1 MKKSIKKAAVLS
13 ITALMLAFP
22 AMFAGCKN
30 TKNPMDSST
39 PSYSS
44 EMSSTSSDSSSAS
57 SSGASS
63 DTSASLIESNG
74 ATEEIVATAILRQ
87 GSTGNEVKEVQRRL
101 KAWGY
106 YNGSVDGVF
115 GAGTRSAV
123 IAFQKKNGLTA
134 DGVVGKSTYKAL
146 GMNSSYQALAGSSS
160 SGSSSSSSQGVNGF
174 SSSEVY
180 LLAKTIYAE
189 GRGEPYTGQVA
200 IGAVVLNRVR
210 SSQFPNSISGV
221 VYQKHAF
228 TAVTDGQINLTPNDT
243 AMKAA
248 KDAVNGWDPTG
259 GALYYYNPA
268 VATSSWIFDRQTVT
282 VIGKHVFAI

>member
-1 MKKSIKKAAVLS
+1 MKKAKKKSLALAVIALSLTVSGGATAMVSREAKAQSAYTQTQENIEAVEAATL
-13 ITALMLAFP
+13 
-22 AMFAGCKN
+22 KQ
-30 TKNPMDSST
+30 
-39 PSYSS
+39 
-44 EMSSTSSDSSSAS
+44 
-57 SSGASS
+57 GAS
-63 DTSASLIESNG
+63 
-74 ATEEIVATAILRQ
+74 
-87 GSTGNEVKEVQRRL
+87 GSEVREVQRRL
-101 KAWGY
+101 KLWGY

-115 GAGTRSAV
+115 GAGTRKAV

-146 GMNSSYQALAGSSS
+146 GMTRSYEILTNASNGSTTTNN
-160 SGSSSSSSQGVNGF
+160 GLNGF

-200 IGAVVLNRVR
+200 IGAVILNRIR
-210 SSQFPNSISGV
+210 SADFPNTISGV

-228 TAVTDGQINLTPNDT
+228 TAVSDGQINLTPNDT

-248 KDAVNGWDPTG
+248 RDAINGWDPTG

-268 VATSSWIFDRQTVT
+268 VATSAWIFDRQTVT

>member
-1 MKKSIKKAAVLS
+1 MKKSTKKLAIAALAVTACLSAASVGIAAKASSREDNSTCQTETVVSAAVL
-13 ITALMLAFP
+13 
-22 AMFAGCKN
+22 K
-30 TKNPMDSST
+30 
-39 PSYSS
+39 
-44 EMSSTSSDSSSAS
+44 
-57 SSGASS
+57 
-63 DTSASLIESNG
+63 
-74 ATEEIVATAILRQ
+74 Q
-87 GSTGNEVKEVQRRL
+87 GSKGGEVKEVQRRL
-101 KAWGY
+101 KLWGY
-106 YNGSVDGVF
+106 YQGSVDGVF

-146 GMNSSYQALAGSSS
+146 GMTSSYELLAGQATSN
-160 SGSSSSSSQGVNGF
+160 SGSVNGF

-210 SSQFPNSISGV
+210 NSAFPNTISGV

-228 TAVTDGQINLTPNDT
+228 TAVSDGQINLTPNET

-248 KDAVNGWDPTG
+248 KDAINGWDPTG

-268 VATSSWIFDRQTVT
+268 VATSSWIFGRPTIT
-282 VIGKHVFAI
+282 VIGKHVFAL

>member
-1 MKKSIKKAAVLS
+1 MKKSTKTA
-13 ITALMLAFP
+13 TALAALACAFAFP
-22 AMFAGCKN
+22 VIGAIKTSA
-30 TKNPMDSST
+30 T
-39 PSYSS
+39 PTAPTAQEQAVS
-44 EMSSTSSDSSSAS
+44 EVAILKQG
-57 SSGASS
+57 SSGS
-63 DTSASLIESNG
+63 
-74 ATEEIVATAILRQ
+74 
-87 GSTGNEVKEVQRRL
+87 EVKEVQRRL
-101 KAWGY
+101 KLWGY

-115 GAGTRSAV
+115 GKSTRSAV

-146 GMNSSYQALAGSSS
+146 GMTTSYEILAGQSSNS
-160 SGSSSSSSQGVNGF
+160 TSAVGGYT
-174 SSSEVY
+174 SSEVY

-210 SSQFPNSISGV
+210 SSQFPNTIAGV

-228 TAVTDGQINLTPNDT
+228 TAVSDGQINLTPNET

-248 KDAVNGWDPTG
+248 RDAINGWDPTG
-259 GALYYYNPA
+259 GAIYYYNPA
-268 VATSSWIFDRQTVT
+268 VATSAWIFDRQTVT

>member
-1 MKKSIKKAAVLS
+1 MKKSIKKRLAISTAAAILALGAAFAVGEIKSSAKENGYTVSATNEIFGADVVNSAAVL
-13 ITALMLAFP
+13 
-22 AMFAGCKN
+22 
-30 TKNPMDSST
+30 
-39 PSYSS
+39 
-44 EMSSTSSDSSSAS
+44 
-57 SSGASS
+57 
-63 DTSASLIESNG
+63 
-74 ATEEIVATAILRQ
+74 RQ
-87 GSTGNEVKEVQRRL
+87 GAKGGEVKEVQRRL
-101 KAWGY
+101 KQWGY

-123 IAFQKKNGLTA
+123 IKFQKKNGLKA
-134 DGVVGKSTYKAL
+134 DGVVGAATYKAL
-146 GMNSSYQALAGSSS
+146 GMNSSYQVLANKNQSSAQS
-160 SGSSSSSSQGVNGF
+160 VGGF

-210 SSQFPNSISGV
+210 DKDFPNTISGV

-228 TAVTDGQINLTPNDT
+228 TAVSDGQINLTPNET

-248 KDAVNGWDPTG
+248 RDAINGWDPTG

-268 VATSSWIFDRQTVT
+268 IATSSWIFDRQTIT

>member
-1 MKKSIKKAAVLS
+1 MKKSIKKGVLIAALAAVL
-13 ITALMLAFP
+13 AVP
-22 AMFAGCKN
+22 AGIGVGA
-30 TKNPMDSST
+30 SA
-39 PSYSS
+39 YL
-44 EMSSTSSDSSSAS
+44 SDSPKAE
-57 SSGASS
+57 AVL
-63 DTSASLIESNG
+63 A
-74 ATEEIVATAILRQ
+74 AVLRQ
-87 GSTGNEVKEVQRRL
+87 GSKGGEVKEVQRRL
-101 KAWGY
+101 KEWGY
-106 YNGSVDGVF
+106 YKGSVDGVF

-134 DGVVGKSTYKAL
+134 DGIVGKATYRAL
-146 GMNSSYQALAGSSS
+146 GMNDAYNALAGSTATQT
-160 SGSSSSSSQGVNGF
+160 GGMNGF

-180 LLAKTIYAE
+180 LLARTIYAE

-210 SSQFPNSISGV
+210 DSAFPNTISGV

-228 TAVTDGQINLTPNDT
+228 TAVSDGQINLTPNET

-248 KDAVNGWDPTG
+248 RDAINGWDPTG

-268 VATSSWIFDRQTVT
+268 VATSAWIFDRQTVT

>member
-1 MKKSIKKAAVLS
+1 MKKSVKKGLLISAAALMAIGSTFAVAEIKDSAIEKGHTVYALNESLDAETTTAAAVL
-13 ITALMLAFP
+13 
-22 AMFAGCKN
+22 
-30 TKNPMDSST
+30 
-39 PSYSS
+39 
-44 EMSSTSSDSSSAS
+44 
-57 SSGASS
+57 
-63 DTSASLIESNG
+63 
-74 ATEEIVATAILRQ
+74 RQ
-87 GSTGNEVKEVQRRL
+87 GAKGGEVKEVQRRL
-101 KAWGY
+101 KQWGY

-115 GAGTRSAV
+115 GSGTRAAV
-123 IAFQKKNGLTA
+123 IKFQKKNGLTA
-134 DGVVGKSTYKAL
+134 DGVVGAATYKAL
-146 GMNSSYQALAGSSS
+146 GMNSSYQILAGKGQNTAQST
-160 SGSSSSSSQGVNGF
+160 GGF

-210 SSQFPNSISGV
+210 SNQFPNTISGV

-228 TAVTDGQINLTPNDT
+228 TAVSDGQINLTPNET

-248 KDAVNGWDPTG
+248 RDAINGWDPTG

-268 VATSSWIFDRQTVT
+268 VATSSWIFDRKTVT